1 MSTYNHERIEGRRL
15 VFGVGV
21 LWMGVRPVG
30 YAAAAAQRRRRD
42 EVAAA
47 TPETFAQAPPDGHG
61 DDGASAAENHLLT
74 RLHVST
80 LQRRERE
87 KVALRQKILDTAR
100 EILATEGPG
109 ALTMRR
115 LAHRI
120 EYTPGALYAHFAD
133 KDALLRELCR
143 CDFYEFAGQLQGA
156 LATEDPMDRLRSLAR
171 HYARF
176 GLEHPQQY
184 RIMFMMDPVPELSKL
199 KEDRGDPARDGYA
212 LLEFAIAYA
221 VERGCFPQWK
231 DEQQLLAQTLWC
243 GMHGVI
249 AIEIVKGNPGDRP
262 MVLEPF
268 LRRVEAMCEALL
280 AGLRDNGPPPR

>member
-1 MSTYNHERIEGRRL
+1 M
-15 VFGVGV
+15 
-21 LWMGVRPVG
+21 
-30 YAAAAAQRRRRD
+30 
-42 EVAAA
+42 
-47 TPETFAQAPPDGHG
+47 
-61 DDGASAAENHLLT
+61 
-74 RLHVST
+74 ST

-100 EILATEGPG
+100 DILATEGHG

-133 KDALLRELCR
+133 KDALLRELCS
-143 CDFYEFAGQLQGA
+143 CDFYEFAGKLQGA
-156 LATEDPMDRLRSLAR
+156 LATEDPMDRMRSLAH

-184 RIMFMMDPVPELSKL
+184 RILFMMDPVPELSQL
-199 KEDRGDPARDGYA
+199 KQDRGDPARDGYA
-212 LLEFAIAYA
+212 LLELAVAYA

-249 AIEIVKGNPGDRP
+249 AIEIVKGAPGDRP

-268 LRRVEAMCEALL
+268 LRRVDAMCEALL